1 MQVLQTAVSD
11 KLLYQCN
18 QEIDHY
24 LKSHER
30 VWSSSNTTWSPSL
43 YEGIDGTC
51 LAATPSDIILMKIRA
66 AVIDYLPPSNKININ
81 YHYWHKGAGINWNT
95 DVGHIFA
102 ATLYLNDW
110 DKRWGGLFLYND
122 RWLCPKPGTLV
133 INDKLEEHCVTP
145 TNRPNRRSVQIW
157 GK

>member
-11 KLLYQCN
+11 RLLYQCN

-81 YHYWHKGAGINWNT
+81 YHYWHKGAGINWHT

-122 RWLCPKPGTLV
+122 RWLCPKPGTLI

>member
-1 MQVLQTAVSD
+1 MQVLQQAVSD
-11 KLLYQCN
+11 NLLYRCN

-24 LKSHER
+24 LKAHER
-30 VWSSSNTTWSPSL
+30 VWSASNTTWSCSL

-51 LAATPSDIILMKIRA
+51 LAATPSQHILIKIRA
-66 AVIDYLPPSNKININ
+66 AIVDLLPPTKIINLN
-81 YHYWHKGAGINWNT
+81 YHYWNKGSGINWHT
-95 DVGHIFA
+95 DEGHVFA

-110 DKRWGGLFLYND
+110 NKRWGGLFLYNGK
-122 RWLCPKPGTLV
+122 WLCPKAGTLV

-145 TNRPNRRSVQIW
+145 TTRHNRRTVQIW